1 MTEAVETSTVSSA
14 PTDSVS
20 AASSAAK
27 PSSTPGLAPVSTVE
41 VFGGFRLRSID
52 GGSLEGAR
60 LFRSA
65 SLSRITED
73 EASYLV
79 GELGI
84 RSIYDLRNR
93 WEVASSP
100 EPRIIGAKTV
110 ALEPSTDR
118 GRSDASKR
126 LVAGVIGEYGLPE
139 ERMVRNYRRYA
150 REFPLMGTVLRTM
163 AAEHLPALVHC
174 EHGKDRTGVLCAV
187 LLRIGGFP
195 EDDIMKAYLAT
206 NEVNAQAVACEVSE
220 LGQGMSSD
228 ERAVLLSFLEARPAY
243 LHAFFDEVDERHGG
257 FATYVRDALRLTPVQ
272 VESLR
277 MLLSR

>member
-1 MTEAVETSTVSSA
+1 MTGAADASST
-14 PTDSVS
+14 SVS
-20 AASSAAK
+20 G
-27 PSSTPGLAPVSTVE
+27 SSTDAE
-41 VFGGFRLRSID
+41 AYGGFRLRSID
-52 GGSLEGAR
+52 GGPLAGAR

-73 EASYLV
+73 EAAYLV
-79 GELGI
+79 DELGV

-93 WEVASSP
+93 WEVASCP

-110 ALEPSTDR
+110 ALEPSADR
-118 GRSDASKR
+118 GRSDASRR

-163 AAEHLPALVHC
+163 AAERLPALVHC

-195 EDDIMKAYLAT
+195 EDDIMAAYLAT
-206 NEVNAQAVACEVSE
+206 NAVNAQAIAREAAE

-243 LHAFFDEVDERHGG
+243 LRAFFDEVDQRHGG
-257 FATYVRDALRLTPVQ
+257 FGTYVRDALRLTPAQ

-277 MLLSR
+277 ALLSR